1 MQARCVR
8 PNKWQLRTLT
18 LLHGHLTL
26 LNASCRSFIGAPAFP
41 LYGFSNDA
49 WDGYGGAVV
58 YSRDPIFPKKYE
70 KEIAEAVAKVG
81 VKWSDF
87 QLTDN
92 SCRAAES
99 RLEEIENDL
108 IFVETKVAGNLQ
120 VVTRNIG
127 DEIQLLEKAAL
138 KEAEI
143 IEKEIEKDVIQAEKE
158 VESGFR
164 KLFKWR

>member
-1 MQARCVR
+1 
-8 PNKWQLRTLT
+8 
-18 LLHGHLTL
+18 
-26 LNASCRSFIGAPAFP
+26 
-41 LYGFSNDA
+41 
-49 WDGYGGAVV
+49 
-58 YSRDPIFPKKYE
+58 
-70 KEIAEAVAKVG
+70 
-81 VKWSDF
+81 
-87 QLTDN
+87 
-92 SCRAAES
+92 
-99 RLEEIENDL
+99 
-108 IFVETKVAGNLQ
+108 LQ